1 MVKSFRIMI
10 IVTTLYNAEE
20 YVERCIGSLMGQK
33 FRDFK
38 CYITDD
44 ISTDGSVEKVKSM
57 IKGDERF
64 ILIENKDKFYQPGN
78 YDQVIR
84 GNDNIDDN
92 EVIVE
97 VDGDD
102 WLPDSKTLSRIAEV
116 YSDDNVWIANGSFR
130 YSNGQPGFAS
140 EQAITDN
147 LRTSRFT
154 ASHIRTWRAFLWRAI
169 KQDDLKDEN
178 GIFWKVTGDLAF
190 MYPMLEMSGQ
200 EHYRFMNEVNYI
212 YNEQNPLNDHK
223 VDMTLVTDIAVKIR
237 NMEPYK
243 KLEWVV

>member
-1 MVKSFRIMI
+1 MI
-10 IVTTLYNAEE
+10 IVTTLYNSED
-20 YVERCIGSLMGQK
+20 YIERCIGSLMGQ
-33 FRDFK
+33 RYIDFK

-44 ISTDGSVEKVKSM
+44 ISTDKSVEKVKN
-57 IKGDERF
+57 IINGDDRF
-64 ILIENKDKFYQPGN
+64 ILIENKEKFYQPGN
-78 YDQVIR
+78 YDQIIR
-84 GNDNIDDN
+84 DNKDISDN

-116 YSDDNVWIANGSFR
+116 YSDKDIWIANGSFR

-140 EQAITDN
+140 EQTITDN
-147 LRTSRFT
+147 LRSSRFT

-169 KQDDLKDEN
+169 EQDDLKDDN

-190 MYPMLEMSGQ
+190 MYPMLEMAGQ
-200 EHYRFMNEVNYI
+200 EHYKFMTDVNYV

-223 VDMTLVTDIAVKIR
+223 VDITLVNEIALKIR
-237 NMEPYK
+237 YMIPYEK
-243 KLEWVV
+243 IQIKY

>member
-1 MVKSFRIMI
+1 MI

>member
-1 MVKSFRIMI
+1 MI
-10 IVTTLYNAEE
+10 IVTTLYNAED
-20 YVERCIGSLMGQK
+20 YVERCLGSLMGQNY
-33 FRDFK
+33 RDFV

-44 ISTDGSVEKVKSM
+44 ISTDGSVEKVKAM
-57 IKGDERF
+57 IKGDDRF
-64 ILIENKDKFYQPGN
+64 ILIENKEKLYQPGN

-84 GNDNIDDN
+84 GNDNVGDN
-92 EVIVE
+92 EVVIE

-102 WLPDSKTLSRIAEV
+102 WLPDSKTLSRISEV
-116 YSDDNVWIANGSFR
+116 YSDKDVWIANGSFR

-147 LRTSRFT
+147 LRSSRFT

-169 KQDDLKDEN
+169 EQDDLKDEN
-178 GIFWKVTGDLAF
+178 GIYWKVTGDLAF
-190 MYPMLEMSGQ
+190 MYPMLEMAGQ
-200 EHYRFMNEVNYI
+200 EHYKFMDEVNYI

-223 VDMTLVTDIAVKIR
+223 VDMTLVTDIAIKIR

-243 KLEWVV
+243 KLKK